1 MNVGFIGLGNQ
12 GLPIAQRILAGGH
25 HLHVWARRPEALEP
39 FAGTAATIAGSPA
52 ALGYLCDVVG
62 VCVVDDA
69 AVRDVV
75 FHQGLL
81 AAMHENSVLAIHST
95 VSPALVRQIEEAGKD
110 RGVQVLDAPVSGGAS
125 AAAAGTLAVMVGG
138 ASAALEHALP
148 VFQTFGNPVR
158 RVGEVGAGQLC
169 KLVNNCLFAA
179 NVGLAL
185 DALAVA
191 DALGIEREPLLAVLQ
206 AGSAASFALG
216 VAPHMLNPASAAH
229 AGALL
234 HKDIGLL
241 ADQTD
246 ALGRVQSAMQTA
258 AAETVQTILRH
269 AQ

>member
-12 GLPIAQRILAGGH
+12 GLPIARRILAGGH

-39 FAGTAATIAGSPA
+39 FAGTTATVAGSPA
-52 ALGYLCDVVG
+52 AMGYLCQVVG
-62 VCVVDDA
+62 ICVLDDE

-95 VSPALVRQIEEAGKD
+95 VSPAMVKQIAEAADD
-110 RGVQVLDAPVSGGAS
+110 RGVHVLDAPVSGGA
-125 AAAAGTLAVMVGG
+125 AGAAAGTMAVMVGG
-138 ASAALEHALP
+138 ASAALEQAMP
-148 VFQTFGNPVR
+148 VFDTFASTVH

-185 DALAVA
+185 DALELG
-191 DALGIEREPLLAVLQ
+191 DALGLDRQAVAAVLQ

-216 VAPHMLNPASAAH
+216 VAPHLVNPASAAH
-229 AGALL
+229 AGGLL
-234 HKDIGLL
+234 SKDVGLL
-241 ADQTD
+241 AHETD
-246 ALGRVQSAMQTA
+246 AMGRSASAMQVTA
-258 AAETVQTILRH
+258 AEAVQTILRH

>member
-25 HLHVWARRPEALEP
+25 HLHVWGRRETSVAP
-39 FAGTAATIAGSPA
+39 FVGTTATIVGSPA
-52 ALGYLCDVVG
+52 AMGFLCEI
-62 VCVVDDA
+62 VCVCVLDDE

-95 VSPALVRQIEEAGKD
+95 ISPALVRQIAEAADD
-110 RGVQVLDAPVSGGAS
+110 RGVHVLDAPVSGGS
-125 AAAAGTLAVMVGG
+125 VGAAAGTMAVMVGG
-138 ASAALEHALP
+138 ASAALEQALP
-148 VFQTFGNPVR
+148 VFQTFASAVR

-169 KLVNNCLFAA
+169 KLVNNCLFTA

-185 DALAVA
+185 DAIAVGESLGL
-191 DALGIEREPLLAVLQ
+191 DREALTAMLQ

-216 VAPHMLNPASAAH
+216 VAPHMMNPASAAH
-229 AGALL
+229 AG
-234 HKDIGLL
+234 GLL
-241 ADQTD
+241 DKDVSLLEHQTE
-246 ALGRVQSAMQTA
+246 ALGRAASTMQITA
-258 AAETVQTILRH
+258 RATVQEILRH